1 MIVYRFILK
10 QVKKK
15 KKSTID
21 LLSFRGSKNE
31 KLTSIKK
38 LNTFKYSNCI

>member
-1 MIVYRFILK
+1 MIVYRFILR
-10 QVKKK
+10 QVKK